1 MRRLAGVCMVA
12 AGLLALAACSS
23 SSSNS
28 SSSST
33 SSGGAS
39 APTIPTVQLRSA
51 PTGTVSL
58 KWDPTTQLV
67 AATID
72 MSGFTPGGAHAMHI
86 HPGSCADQTQ
96 PPSVP
101 FNDITA
107 DSFGVVKQ
115 TVESKAKVPNGIPD
129 HSYLNIHLAPM
140 AQLGSP
146 KDVSFTSISCG
157 DIAPGSNRAAPVQL
171 SMSTPGHSGEP
182 ITGTT
187 ALSYAPASHQLT
199 VGIKAAGLVPNSV
212 HAVHIHDGSCVRQ
225 GAVAYSLPDLK
236 VDASGN
242 AAETTTIAV
251 SGPPPATGWYVNVHF
266 GSMQQILQD
275 GKPTMLFAP
284 ILCGDVH
291 G

>member
-1 MRRLAGVCMVA
+1 MAA

-23 SSSNS
+23 SSSHS

-33 SSGGAS
+33 SSAGAS
-39 APTIPTVQLRSA
+39 PPTIPTVQLTPA

-67 AATID
+67 SATID

-86 HPGSCADQTQ
+86 HPGTCADQTK

-101 FNDITA
+101 FADITA
-107 DSFGVVKQ
+107 DSFGVIKQ
-115 TVESKAKVPNGIPD
+115 TVESKTKVPDGIPD

-146 KDVSFTSISCG
+146 QDVSFTSISCA
-157 DIAPGSNRAAPVQL
+157 DITPGSNHAAPVQL
-171 SMSTPGHSGEP
+171 TMMPSGRNGKS
-182 ITGTT
+182 ITGSTT
-187 ALSYAPASHQLT
+187 LSYVPSSHQLT
-199 VGIKAAGLVPNSV
+199 VGIKATGLPPNTV
-212 HAVHIHDGSCVRQ
+212 HAAHIHDGSCVQQ

-236 VDASGN
+236 ADASGN
-242 AAETTTIAV
+242 AAETTTISV

-284 ILCGDVH
+284 ILCGDIH